1 MADEISSYQKLK
13 ISFATQPSGELS
25 SSASGGGM
33 PSAVGISG
41 DVAASATVLAGLI
54 LVFLGAVA
62 ISFDL
67 MRKRNRQPSG
77 AIRRICAG
85 PSISISVPLAKWLN
99 QECAALSALALF
111 CGVTH
116 LGLGSSNA

>member
-1 MADEISSYQKLK
+1 MADEICSYQKLK
-13 ISFATQPSGELS
+13 ISFAMQPSGELS

-77 AIRRICAG
+77 AD
-85 PSISISVPLAKWLN
+85 ISDM
-99 QECAALSALALF
+99 
-111 CGVTH
+111 
-116 LGLGSSNA
+116 LGSHSSDSCWSFYQHFCASRKMAQSGVCCA